1 MTSNGRWW
9 TALAIGAAAAM
20 LAAAAPAPARA
31 ELRIEKHLALAP
43 GGRLIVKSEI
53 GSVTVRGGAAS
64 GAAVLLTSDRDD
76 LEQTYDL
83 RFEEI
88 PGGAQIVVER
98 RNRGWFWFGGW
109 SGWRGRVAMTVSV
122 PRATAASVHASGGHV
137 EVSGLEGETELSSS
151 GGGVR
156 ANDLAGKLAARSSGG
171 AVEVRGMRGDVHLS
185 SSGGPV
191 RAFAVR
197 GAVEARS
204 SGGRVEIQDVAGNV
218 HAGSSG
224 GGVSIGGAAGRVDT
238 SSSGGSVRVSFSPGN
253 AHGGDIWSSGGG
265 VEVHVDPAVGLNLD
279 ASASGGSVHCD
290 LPVTVQGKISSH
302 SLHGVLKGGG
312 EPLHVRS
319 SGGGVRIGSL

>member
-9 TALAIGAAAAM
+9 TALVIGIAAGT
-20 LAAAAPAPARA
+20 LAAAPAHA

-43 GGRLIVKSEI
+43 GGRLIVKSEV
-53 GSVTVRGGAAS
+53 GSVTVRGDAAS
-64 GAAVLLTSDRDD
+64 GAAVVVTSDRDD
-76 LEQTYDL
+76 LEHTYEL

-98 RNRGWFWFGGW
+98 RYHGWLWFGGW
-109 SGWRGRVAMTVSV
+109 QGWRGRVAIAVSV
-122 PRATAASVHASGGHV
+122 PRATAASVHASGGRV
-137 EVSGLEGETELSSS
+137 EVSGLEGETDLSSS
-151 GGGVR
+151 GGAVI
-156 ANDLAGKLAARSSGG
+156 ANQLAGKLAARSSGG
-171 AVEVRGMRGDVHLS
+171 AVEVRDMRGDVHLS

-204 SGGRVEIQDVAGNV
+204 SGGGVEIQDVAGNV

-224 GGVSIGGAAGRVDT
+224 GSVSIGGAAGRVEA

-253 AHGGDIWSSGGG
+253 AHGGDIGSSGGA
-265 VEVHVDPAVGLNLD
+265 VEVHLDPAVGLNVD
-279 ASASGGSVHCD
+279 ASASGGSVYCD
-290 LPVTVQGKISSH
+290 LPVTVQGKISHH

-312 EPLHVRS
+312 ELLHLRS
-319 SGGGVRIGSL
+319 SGGGVRIGGL